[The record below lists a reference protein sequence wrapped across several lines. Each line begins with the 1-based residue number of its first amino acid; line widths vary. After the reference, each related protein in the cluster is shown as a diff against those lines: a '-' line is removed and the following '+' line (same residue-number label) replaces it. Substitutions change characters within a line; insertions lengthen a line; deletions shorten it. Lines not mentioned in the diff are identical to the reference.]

1 MSISMLTSLTYRSFQ
16 STKLTSRIY
25 NQFKISRPIIP
36 TTPLRLFSSSIPSNW
51 KSSKPKNKPNRYKL
65 KTHQGA
71 SKRFFVTGHGQFK
84 RSQAGKQHL
93 MTGTSHTKR
102 RKLKPMIIVNKT
114 HTTKLRK
121 LLPYVGKRA
130 GFRKVNEIDSVWWST
145 GRLQKTGLALK
156 SAILRAKD
164 FEKSK
169 LSSSMIDS
177 NLNSNLTS
185 TSKSTSV

>member
-1 MSISMLTSLTYRSFQ
+1 MSISMLTSLTHRSTQ
-16 STKLTSRIY
+16 SRLSSRLY
-25 NQFKISRPIIP
+25 HQFSLPRLNITI
-36 TTPLRLFSSSIPSNW
+36 TPLRLFSSSIPSNW

-93 MTGTSHTKR
+93 MTGTSHSKK

-130 GFRKVNEIDSVWWST
+130 GFRKVNEVDSVWWST
-145 GRLQKTGLALK
+145 GRLQKSGSALRL
-156 SAILRAKD
+156 AILRAKG
-164 FEKSK
+164 FEKLKISG
-169 LSSSMIDS
+169 STQSDS
-177 NLNSNLTS
+177 ISNSI
-185 TSKSTSV
+185 